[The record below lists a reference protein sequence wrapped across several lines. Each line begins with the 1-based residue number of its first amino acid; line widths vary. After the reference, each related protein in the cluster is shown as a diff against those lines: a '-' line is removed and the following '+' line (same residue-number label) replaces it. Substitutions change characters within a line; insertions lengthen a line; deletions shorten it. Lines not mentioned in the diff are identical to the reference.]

1 MDSITMHDFDD
12 GRGEVPAHQH
22 PKGGGWV
29 EDNCEVSADSMISE
43 DSAVTGGSTVTG
55 NSWVIGSKVIGGST
69 VTGGYI
75 ARED

>member
-1 MDSITMHDFDD
+1 MATMYDFDD

-43 DSAVTGGSTVTG
+43 DSVVSDRSTVIDGSTV
-55 NSWVIGSKVIGGST
+55 I
-69 VTGGYI
+69 GGYI